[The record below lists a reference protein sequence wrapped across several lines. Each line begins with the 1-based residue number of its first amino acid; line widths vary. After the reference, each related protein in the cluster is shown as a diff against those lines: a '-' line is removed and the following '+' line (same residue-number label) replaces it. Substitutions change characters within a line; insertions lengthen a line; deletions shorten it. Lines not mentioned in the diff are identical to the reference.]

1 MAEQSLKDKTVKGT
15 FWSAADAFLG
25 HGITFLVGIVLARL
39 LTPSEYGLIG
49 IVLIFIT
56 VFNCIIDSG
65 FSTALIRKKEVSD
78 QDYNTMFFTNMAI
91 SLLLFGVL
99 WVCAPLIA
107 VFFER
112 PELVDLTRV
121 MGTVLILQALSI
133 VQNTVLTKRLDFKT
147 RTKASVMSAVISGCV
162 GISMAY
168 LGFGVWSLVG
178 QQLSNKLVYSVTLW
192 CLNHWW
198 PKWGFCKDSFLYMW
212 GFGWKMMVSG
222 LLDNIWNQLNQ
233 VVVGKYY
240 SPATLG
246 QYTRSTEYA
255 SLFSSN
261 FSAVIQRVTYPVL
274 AEVQDEKERM
284 ISAYRRIIKLTMFV
298 TLMSLFFMGAAAE
311 PFIYT
316 LIGPQWHEAA
326 TYLPLICLMMSFFPL
341 HAINLN
347 MLKVQGRSDI
357 FLNLE
362 IIKKIICVG
371 PLLLGIFIGIYW
383 MLVGSVIVNVISFF
397 LNSYYTGKSLGYSS
411 LQQLKD
417 IIPSFIVALAVAL
430 SVYFL
435 KYLPFNSI
443 LVLGI
448 QIVVGCAVFYI
459 VCNLSKNEEYKEIVE
474 IVKSYLRKIRHGKST
489 R

>member
-25 HGITFLVGIVLARL
+25 HGVTFVVGLVLARL

-65 FSTALIRKKEVSD
+65 FSTALIRKKEVSNK
-78 QDYNTMFFTNMAI
+78 DYNTMFFTNMAI
-91 SLLLFGVL
+91 SLMLFVIL
-99 WVCAPLIA
+99 WFSAPLIA
-107 VFFER
+107 LFFER
-112 PELVDLTRV
+112 PELVKLTRV
-121 MGTVLILQALSI
+121 MGLALIFQALSI
-133 VQNTVLTKRLDFKT
+133 VQNTILTKRLDFKT
-147 RTKASVMSAVISGCV
+147 RTKASVISAMISGCV

-178 QQLSNKLVYSVTLW
+178 QQLSNKFVYSMSLW
-192 CLNHWW
+192 ALNHWW
-198 PKWGFCKDSFLYMW
+198 PKLDFSKHSFVYMW
-212 GFGWKMMVSG
+212 SFGWKMMVSG

-246 QYTRSTEYA
+246 QYARSTEYA
-255 SLFSSN
+255 NLFSSN
-261 FSAVIQRVTYPVL
+261 FSAVIQRVTFPVL

-298 TLMSLFFMGAAAE
+298 TLMSLFFMGAVAE
-311 PFIYT
+311 PLIYT

-326 TYLPLICLMMSFFPL
+326 TYLPFITLMMSFFPL

-357 FLNLE
+357 FLVLE
-362 IIKKIICVG
+362 IIKKIINVG
-371 PLLLGIFIGIYW
+371 PLIMGIFIGIYW
-383 MLVGSVIVNVISFF
+383 MLIGSIVANILSFF
-397 LNSYYTGKSLGYSS
+397 LNSFYTGKSLGYSS
-411 LQQLKD
+411 FHQLKD
-417 IIPSFIVALAVAL
+417 ISPSFIIALLVAI

-435 KYLPFNSI
+435 KYLPFNNYLI
-443 LVLGI
+443 LVI
-448 QIVVGCAVFYI
+448 QIVTGSVVFFMFCRI
-459 VCNLSKNEEYKEIVE
+459 SGNNEYKEIVG
-474 IVKSYLRKIRHGKST
+474 IIKSILKRYSHANST